1 MAIIRSAGAPAR
13 KRVVVVGAGIAGLTA
28 GYDLKNAG
36 CQVTVLEAK
45 DIPGGRMAE
54 KMEGAFMKYTGATGL
69 FRFYKDMWDVI
80 AELGLG
86 ERLMPY
92 PKMGSGIANNTTET
106 YELDFNQTFGMLK
119 HPALSLHSRLRLAL
133 LIPDFLRA
141 RRTVDPCLI
150 HTAVDFDDE
159 SMAEYLTRKVGAD
172 FLENVVAVVYRNL
185 WAWNVEQASKAYF
198 LMIYPHVRNQP
209 SYTFATGFGTLTR
222 ALAEQLDVRFNTR
235 VRSIELGDDCE
246 GRSVICEGPQ
256 GREKLSADIVVC
268 ALPGN
273 AVGGVVADQ
282 TPWEKSFFADV
293 PYAQYAM
300 VAYVLKSKPATEFDI
315 RTFHTR
321 RHKTPISFI
330 KTFPGSERPGDPP
343 RLWLRARTGSSA
355 ALSRQGR
362 LQPRPG
368 RAPLGQADLSVARA
382 GSERSARDAREL
394 HHRQLPDRPGA
405 QGEELPVGSGSRP
418 EEHLLCRR
426 LSRERDHRRRA
437 GDRPADRAQDRRA
450 LGVVTRLRLRKSGR
464 VPTKLGVR
472 SFPKS
477 RHLHAASPCPLRATN
492 RTRVLIAD
500 SSNAELRWRSTVER

>member
-1 MAIIRSAGAPAR
+1 MAIIRSAGAPAG
-13 KRVVVVGAGIAGLTA
+13 KSVVVVGAGIAGLTA
-28 GYDLKNAG
+28 GYDLKKAG
-36 CQVTVLEAK
+36 YRVTVLEAK

-92 PKMGSGIANNTTET
+92 PKMGSGIANNTKET

-119 HPALSLHSRLRLAL
+119 HPALSLHSRLRLAS

-150 HTAVDFDDE
+150 HTAVEFDDE

-235 VRSIELGDDCE
+235 VLSIELGDDCE
-246 GRSVICEGPQ
+246 
-256 GREKLSADIVVC
+256 
-268 ALPGN
+268 
-273 AVGGVVADQ
+273 GVVADQ
-282 TPWEKSFFADV
+282 TPWEKSFFAEV

-300 VAYVLKSKPATEFDI
+300 VAYVLKNKPATEFDI

-343 RLWLRARTGSSA
+343 RLWLVLAPDRQRHYLDKDGSNLDRVARHWAKQIYPSLEQDLKEVHEMHANYIIASFPT
-355 ALSRQGR
+355 
-362 LQPRPG
+362 
-368 RAPLGQADLSVARA
+368 GQA
-382 GSERSARDAREL
+382 
-394 HHRQLPDRPGA
+394 
-405 QGEELPVGSGSRP
+405 
-418 EEHLLCRR
+418 
-426 LSRERDHRRRA
+426 
-437 GDRPADRAQDRRA
+437 
-450 LGVVTRLRLRKSGR
+450 RK
-464 VPTKLGVR
+464 VR
-472 SFPKS
+472 SFLSVQEAGPKNIYYVGDY
-477 RHLHAASPCPLRATN
+477 LGNATTGGALAIGR
-492 RTRVLIAD
+492 RTARKIAEHW
-500 SSNAELRWRSTVER
+500 A